1 MDNDQQH
8 SPEALASMAL
18 EFSTTPYGE
27 WLIAMLSDLNTKYVQ
42 DAKRFTDPAM
52 KLTAIDR
59 AAGITEIA
67 DLISGQI
74 MYAKNPELFGNDA
87 ESIDKSVSVTDN

>member
-1 MDNDQQH
+1 MDDKQH
-8 SPEALASMAL
+8 SPEALAKMAL
-18 EFSTTPYGE
+18 AFSQTPYGE
-27 WLIAMLSDLNTKYVQ
+27 WLIAMLADLNTNYVH
-42 DAKRFTDPAM
+42 DAKRFTDTAM

-74 MYAKNPELFGNDA
+74 MYAENPELFGNDQK
-87 ESIDKSVSVTDN
+87 SIDKSQSVTDN